1 MTLKEK
7 FNSIDQS
14 RITADQKSFLDKMK
28 NVTKDFT
35 LENKEVNDKVEGA
48 LDKMITSFKE
58 KMPDAIKT
66 STKVV
71 VPKTAKSKK
80 TTKVVS
86 KTTKP
91 KRTVMSVAKEIRKE
105 GESWKDAQKRA
116 SDIIKEDKADVSEVV
131 KKELDR
137 INKFINS
144 RAELKGISGTNI
156 KRDAVRTAKP
166 RGVRTVTKSGET
178 SNQYGTFSN
187 KLGRRYWESRDRHA
201 DRLAPNYPKDAPL
214 LANGGELSGV
224 NLNFDFE
231 TEGDAEYEYPQEVEK
246 IRLLR
251 ERINFDEVRG
261 SIDYG
266 KTKDNTNLKF
276 YKNGKLV
283 MTLKGDY
290 DTDSEILDTDV
301 EILGSKHKINYHPY
315 DSMGGVDYFAL
326 KRELEKTV
334 FADGGYLTNPTFGNF
349 QNQVFADGGDF
360 QAGVYE
366 KGGRF
371 QTTKTITEMIEDGYS
386 VHDAFDTYEQAES
399 VCEEKDLKSGKV
411 VIVRDK
417 NYYTIAQKLKKYA
430 LGGTVVTDLAG
441 HTGGGDGGLNAGM
454 PLDGFSNT
462 AYTGLVGETGAM
474 SSGELFMAGGKVD
487 KNFNLAGYKRYRM
500 FDDFKDAK
508 EHVDMDRK
516 KYPYGKKSVVIKK
529 GDRYEVWSEPVTGIE
544 TGNRV
549 YELGGTLPS
558 GVSQPYMITEALGNP
573 AQHFAK
579 GGGVNEEVYYKRK
592 KYALG
597 GTVVTDLAGHTGGS
611 LGTGDPS
618 ILSGFSNTSYTGL
631 VGETGAMSSGEMF
644 MAGGSVE
651 KKIYGIEKD
660 FLPFDF
666 KLYTY
671 DEAKVK
677 SQEYMIEYPNSFFQP
692 RQYNDMRNELPA
704 IERMYMPI
712 LDKDGKFYD
721 ADNTPFSQGDL
732 AEYELGGTLP
742 DGSSQSYI
750 ITEALGNPAQHFLKG
765 GAIKNQ
771 YEGRTPEDVWDN
783 LTQKQRYD
791 FLQDHR
797 NEFPTFKNNLYELA
811 FEEYDKLPIRIELSF
826 KNHVKTGQ
834 YKAGGMLDANE
845 RYVLEIKGLTGLRKE
860 AIESYIAEN
869 NLSDNDVL
877 NIVIGLGRKQL
888 KGTDVAS
895 AVVGKKG
902 NALSKKVIEFAK
914 DNRGMKLEEGG
925 KIDAF
930 TLRMVKGTA
939 GKPDEAMTEPRSVQF
954 ARGGGVSQKEKRQ
967 EYLENLLMLESEVW
981 DKIGADSGGQIR
993 QDEKLLRKYAEGV
1006 GSVMEK
1012 EGIQYGSF
1020 DEEDYE
1026 YFQDG
1031 NSHLLNEFLVWNNYY
1046 EPTMTKKEKAW
1057 RLKMY
1062 EEDVREK
1069 KKYSYVSNPEV
1080 ITLNSTKS
1088 KSDKKYIVNA
1098 DIVSVTVKKGGK
1110 EVTYSGKDVLNGAN
1124 ILKDGGGIENKA
1136 SYFSKNNI
1144 VSVKLKDGETIKP
1157 ANGYWVE
1164 KDATPIKNKEDMS
1177 SESKMMSFEEFSKK
1191 LPDVY
1196 DVYYGEKGV
1205 VYKAKYNRWADRMSY
1220 YKNGRRTD
1228 KNVVS
1233 LKGAYDTYKLDFE
1246 NKNDKKMAYGGGV
1259 DRFSEYSND
1268 ALYDMMINL
1277 SRYENTE
1284 SDIQMIKDELEK
1296 RKGKNLTI
1304 EEDIDLTN
1312 DYVLRVRKPAMPTRN
1327 LSNLELAEKYNS
1339 GAYEFMGKDKMA
1351 TGGGVDYEY
1360 DAIAYAKTKG
1370 KESIDWDKEL
1380 REYAGS
1386 EYSKLTAREK
1396 EEIISDM
1403 QRDWNSRHSF
1413 ATGGG
1418 ISKFKMLSDK
1428 VAKNYEGKRV
1438 KPEFQKEY
1446 GKVYSKEEAKEVGD
1460 KVAGKVKANQK
1471 MATGGEAK
1479 KGGKGGIMILAKQI
1493 RKDGESWQ
1501 DALKRASKQLK

>member
-14 RITADQKSFLDKMK
+14 RITADQKAFLDKMK

-71 VPKTAKSKK
+71 VPKTAKAKK

-116 SDIIKEDKADVSEVV
+116 SEIIKEDKADVSEVV
-131 KKELDR
+131 KKELDK

-214 LANGGELSGV
+214 LAE
-224 NLNFDFE
+224 
-231 TEGDAEYEYPQEVEK
+231 
-246 IRLLR
+246 
-251 ERINFDEVRG
+251 
-261 SIDYG
+261 
-266 KTKDNTNLKF
+266 
-276 YKNGKLV
+276 
-283 MTLKGDY
+283 
-290 DTDSEILDTDV
+290 
-301 EILGSKHKINYHPY
+301 
-315 DSMGGVDYFAL
+315 
-326 KRELEKTV
+326 
-334 FADGGYLTNPTFGNF
+334 GGYLTDPTFGTF
-349 QNQVFADGGDF
+349 QNQVYANGGGVDEEVEYKRKKFELGGNVVTDLAGHTGGSLGTGDPSMLSGFSNTSYTGLVGETGAMSSGEMFMAGGTLPDGSS
-360 QAGVYE
+360 QSYM
-366 KGGRF
+366 
-371 QTTKTITEMIEDGYS
+371 ITESLGNPAQHY
-386 VHDAFDTYEQAES
+386 AFGGGFR
-399 VCEEKDLKSGKV
+399 EKNNRKYDIG
-411 VIVRDK
+411 RNWTNDHNQFDK
-417 NYYTIAQKLKKYA
+417 NSEHEVEYRRRKKFE
-430 LGGTVVTDLAG
+430 LGGNVVTDLAG

-474 SSGELFMAGGKVD
+474 SSGEMFMAGG
-487 KNFNLAGYKRYRM
+487 
-500 FDDFKDAK
+500 
-508 EHVDMDRK
+508 
-516 KYPYGKKSVVIKK
+516 
-529 GDRYEVWSEPVTGIE
+529 
-544 TGNRV
+544 
-549 YELGGTLPS
+549 TLPE
-558 GVSQPYMITEALGNP
+558 GVSQSYMITEALGNP

-579 GGGVNEEVYYKRK
+579 GGTLE
-592 KYALG
+592 A
-597 GTVVTDLAGHTGGS
+597 H
-611 LGTGDPS
+611 
-618 ILSGFSNTSYTGL
+618 
-631 VGETGAMSSGEMF
+631 
-644 MAGGSVE
+644 
-651 KKIYGIEKD
+651 GIEEGDTFIKTIGDFNKVKD
-660 FLPFDF
+660 KSGKIVYVDLSNGYRDSQPPLPF
-666 KLYTY
+666 
-671 DEAKVK
+671 
-677 SQEYMIEYPNSFFQP
+677 
-692 RQYNDMRNELPA
+692 
-704 IERMYMPI
+704 
-712 LDKDGKFYD
+712 
-721 ADNTPFSQGDL
+721 
-732 AEYELGGTLP
+732 
-742 DGSSQSYI
+742 
-750 ITEALGNPAQHFLKG
+750 
-765 GAIKNQ
+765 
-771 YEGRTPEDVWDN
+771 
-783 LTQKQRYD
+783 
-791 FLQDHR
+791 
-797 NEFPTFKNNLYELA
+797 
-811 FEEYDKLPIRIELSF
+811 
-826 KNHVKTGQ
+826 
-834 YKAGGMLDANE
+834 KAGGMLDANE

-925 KIDAF
+925 NIDAF

-1012 EGIQYGSF
+1012 EGVGYGSF

-1031 NSHLLNEFLVWNNYY
+1031 NSHLFNEFLVWNNYY
-1046 EPTMTKKEKAW
+1046 EPTMTKNEKAW

-1088 KSDKKYIVNA
+1088 KSESDEKGYVKITKTASRKYVVEVETKGGDRKQFNDTWSLDELEKAEKFAKKIAENQKVKYIGVDTTPYDSVHKKSDKKYIVNA

-1144 VSVKLKDGETIKP
+1144 VSVELKGGKTIKP

-1164 KDATPIKNKEDMS
+1164 KDATPINNKEDMS

-1205 VYKAKYNRWADRMSY
+1205 IYKAKYNRWADRMSY

-1284 SDIQMIKDELEK
+1284 SDIQMVKDELEK

-1312 DYVLRVRKPAMPTRN
+1312 DYVLRVRKPVMPTRN

-1339 GAYEFMGKDKMA
+1339 GAYEFMGKDKME
-1351 TGGGVDYEY
+1351 TGG
-1360 DAIAYAKTKG
+1360 KF
-1370 KESIDWDKEL
+1370 
-1380 REYAGS
+1380 
-1386 EYSKLTAREK
+1386 EK
-1396 EEIISDM
+1396 
-1403 QRDWNSRHSF
+1403 
-1413 ATGGG
+1413 
-1418 ISKFKMLSDK
+1418 LSDK

-1438 KPEFQKEY
+1438 KPQYQKEY
-1446 GKVYSKEEAKEVGD
+1446 GKFYSKSEAKEVGD
-1460 KVAGKVKANQK
+1460 KVAGKVKASQK
-1471 MATGGEAK
+1471 MTTGGATK

-1493 RKDGESWQ
+1493 RKDGEKWT
-1501 DALKRASKQLK
+1501 DAVKRAGQQLK